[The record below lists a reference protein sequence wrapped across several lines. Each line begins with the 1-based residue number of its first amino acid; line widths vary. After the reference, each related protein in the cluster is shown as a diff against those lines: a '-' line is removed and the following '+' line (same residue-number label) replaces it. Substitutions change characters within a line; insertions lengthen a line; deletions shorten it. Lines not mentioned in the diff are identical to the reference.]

1 MTNIPTPIFGPA
13 VAQKSAEQPAECC
26 QLVHVAHHAQRP
38 EKSPRV
44 SRHVGVQGQRP
55 WDRYHR
61 GNGIYL
67 RSVLSCAQVLPVYN
81 VQVRS
86 FTQTWKPLR
95 LSGSGNTFN
104 TSIILSPSAARGYRQ
119 PQAEN
124 HCNSSTSRS
133 WLNNCNSLNTP
144 AA

>member
-1 MTNIPTPIFGPA
+1 MLQVDRCRFMVTICGRQEIRTSGTPSPIFGPA

-81 VQVRS
+81 VQV
-86 FTQTWKPLR
+86 
-95 LSGSGNTFN
+95 
-104 TSIILSPSAARGYRQ
+104 SPSPRPG
-119 PQAEN
+119 
-124 HCNSSTSRS
+124 SRFD
-133 WLNNCNSLNTP
+133 
-144 AA
+144 